1 VRALSCYFLGRRPYG
16 AVHRLMQELVVARQR
31 GQIEDTVLL
40 LEHEAVITFG
50 RGGKREH
57 LLASEERLAT
67 LGVAVETTG
76 RGGDV
81 TLHAPGQLVAYPI
94 LNLAPDRQDVR
105 RYVGDLTRVMNGLL
119 QPYEVQG
126 GTMAGMIGLWVDA
139 AAPANFRGEGNLVEP
154 RKIGAIGVRISRW
167 VTSHG
172 FALNLTT
179 DLDLFRLIV
188 PCGISTHGVTSL
200 EQLTGERLEIRVAA
214 EQAAVLFGRH
224 FERAGEALQDVSG
237 LDEEAL
243 AGVLLGGIDLLAGRP
258 SV

>member
-1 VRALSCYFLGRRPYG
+1 MRALSCYFLGRRPYG
-16 AVHRLMQELVVARQR
+16 LVHRLMQELVVARQH
-31 GQIEDTVLL
+31 GQLEDTVLF

-57 LLASEERLAT
+57 LLASTEQLAE
-67 LGVAVETTG
+67 LGVEVETTG

-94 LNLAPDRQDVR
+94 LDLSPDRQDVR

-119 QPYEVQG
+119 EPYGVQG
-126 GTMAGMIGLWVDA
+126 GTLAGMIGLWIDA
-139 AAPANFRGEGNLVEP
+139 AEPAYFRGEGRLVDP

-188 PCGISTHGVTSL
+188 PCGISTLGVTSL
-200 EQLTGERLEIRVAA
+200 EQLTGTRLEMSAAA
-214 EQAAVLFGRH
+214 ERAAALFYKHFERVGEGLRDLSTLDEGALGGVLFGV
-224 FERAGEALQDVSG
+224 ER
-237 LDEEAL
+237 
-243 AGVLLGGIDLLAGRP
+243 
-258 SV
+258 